1 MRKIHIDEEEWAARK
16 LRLSTMQ
23 IVALGFMGIIL
34 AGGLLLWLPFSNRQP
49 ISFLDALFTA
59 VTCVC
64 VTGLVTVVPA
74 TQVYTDRQR
83 DHAGAYSDRR
93 TGRDRLY
100 IGIFSVA

>member
-64 VTGLVTVVPA
+64 VTGLVTV
-74 TQVYTDRQR
+74 
-83 DHAGAYSDRR
+83 AGAYSDRR

>member
-49 ISFLDALFTA
+49 ISFLAGGIGVAELTWFISNRTNGWK
-59 VTCVC
+59 T
-64 VTGLVTVVPA
+64 
-74 TQVYTDRQR
+74 YQR
-83 DHAGAYSDRR
+83 LNEKISVGISRR
-93 TGRDRLY
+93 LGR
-100 IGIFSVA
+100 

>member
-34 AGGLLLWLPFSNRQP
+34 AGGLLLWLPFSNFVSGCSVHCGYVR
-49 ISFLDALFTA
+49 LCDR
-59 VTCVC
+59 
-64 VTGLVTVVPA
+64 TGDGCTGNA
-74 TQVYTDRQR
+74 VYTDRQR